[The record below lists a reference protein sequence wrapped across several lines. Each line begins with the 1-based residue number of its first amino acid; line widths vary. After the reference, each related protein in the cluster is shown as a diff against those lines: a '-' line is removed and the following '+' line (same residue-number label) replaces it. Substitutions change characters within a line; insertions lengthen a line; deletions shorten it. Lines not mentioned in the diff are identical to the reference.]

1 MTPDLVAR
9 FWLVELHVRLPAWLR
24 GITSASASVAVK
36 RPGSSKKP
44 LEPAPQPAPYKPTHY
59 RHIIYAY
66 DVMEE
71 KCEIP
76 VLEHDPFDFLD
87 PQKTLVPP
95 ENTILIDPVAVG
107 LPWFSTM
114 KGTPQCIHWRE
125 AEAAGLELIE
135 QVMAARGAGA
145 VIPEKLKTSDQRRKM
160 MELVETAV
168 TICIYLY
175 AVSDAARIRVLTKS
189 IVFLFLHDD
198 VMESKANAEGNSI
211 LEGWDT
217 DTFKANELEGESRN
231 DIFLDFCREAIALD
245 PVLGLEL
252 MQDTVRWARYSR
264 VNSTKADKTHA
275 TWQDFR
281 DFRELDIAYDFM
293 ITAVRFGAAILY
305 DPAERPVFEWI
316 EKLYIRH
323 CLYINDLYSY
333 EKEFRE
339 HQQEGAPLHNSVHMI
354 EQVLSVPPGSAKAIL
369 RSVLWDCERQ
379 VREEYVRLMQ
389 LPELT
394 HTQKVYLQRLI
405 ESFAGNYMYSMST
418 YRYARLSGKLIG
430 PPPEDCL
437 LKNYVQ

>member
-1 MTPDLVAR
+1 MIPDLIAR
-9 FWLVELHVRLPAWLR
+9 FWIVQIHIRVPEWLKSIKGAPSRRPQDGTTISKNALVA
-24 GITSASASVAVK
+24 
-36 RPGSSKKP
+36 
-44 LEPAPQPAPYKPTHY
+44 APKPAPYKPKHY

-66 DVMEE
+66 DVQEE
-71 KCEIP
+71 KSEIP

-135 QVMAARGAGA
+135 KVMAARGAGA

-175 AVSDAARIRVLTKS
+175 AVSDVARIRVLTKS

-198 VMESKANAEGNSI
+198 VMESRANVEGNSI

-217 DTFKANELEGESRN
+217 DSFQANELEGESRN

-245 PVLGLEL
+245 PILGLEL

-264 VNSTKADKTHA
+264 DNSTKPNKSHA

-293 ITAVRFGAAILY
+293 VTAVRFGAATLY

-333 EKEFRE
+333 EKELRE
-339 HQQEGAPLHNSVHMI
+339 YQQEGAPLHNSVHMI
-354 EQVLSVPPGSAKAIL
+354 EQVLSVPPSSAKAIL

-379 VREEYVRLMQ
+379 VREEYVRLMA
-389 LPELT
+389 LPEMSE
-394 HTQKVYLQRLI
+394 TQKFYLKRLI
-405 ESFAGNYMYSMST
+405 ESFAGNYLYSMST

-430 PPPEDCL
+430 PPPDDCM
-437 LKNYVQ
+437 LKSFVQ